1 MKWVVWLA
9 KSGMVLKGK
18 KNGKTVSLRLRL
30 RAFVVRVERGF
41 NFGWIVKIE
50 GNLVW

>member
-1 MKWVVWLA
+1 MKWVVWFA

-18 KNGKTVSLRLRL
+18 KNGKTVSL

>member
-9 KSGMVLKGK
+9 KSRMVLKGK
-18 KNGKTVSLRLRL
+18 KNVKTVSLR

-50 GNLVW
+50 GNLV